1 MNPLRLLIFG
11 LTVTS
16 IWSGIS
22 FYLYKR
28 LSEPYELNPLARNS
42 VRALFAG
49 VALIVPI
56 TFFSRLIRDWPGQQT
71 LAYFGYATMG
81 SVGALA
87 ALVLI
92 RDLAFWLVTRW
103 HTFNS
108 DEPINPERRA
118 FLMRSSTVGIAAATA
133 GIAAAGIRGARQAP
147 AIERVTIPIAELHP
161 DLEGLTIA
169 QISDIHIGA
178 TATAEETARIA
189 QIVNSLEPDLIA
201 MTGDLVDGLVHDLER
216 DLQPLFAMH
225 APLGVHFCTGN
236 HEYYVGWKP
245 WCDHLKANGWQVH
258 LNDHQVLRR
267 GDASL
272 LVAGI
277 PDRRASR
284 FEPSHACDIEKTCG
298 SAPPSDFKL
307 LLAHQPRSVKEIPKG
322 RFDLMLSGHTHGG
335 QFFPFT
341 ILVHLAQPLVAGLY
355 RRKDMWVYVNRG
367 TAHWGPPI
375 RLGSRQEITLLTL
388 KRA

>member
-1 MNPLRLLIFG
+1 M
-11 LTVTS
+11 T
-16 IWSGIS
+16 
-22 FYLYKR
+22 
-28 LSEPYELNPLARNS
+28 
-42 VRALFAG
+42 
-49 VALIVPI
+49 VPI
-56 TFFSRLIRDWPGQQT
+56 D
-71 LAYFGYATMG
+71 
-81 SVGALA
+81 
-87 ALVLI
+87 
-92 RDLAFWLVTRW
+92 
-103 HTFNS
+103 N
-108 DEPINPERRA
+108 
-118 FLMRSSTVGIAAATA
+118 
-133 GIAAAGIRGARQAP
+133 
-147 AIERVTIPIAELHP
+147 LHA

-178 TATAEETARIA
+178 TATAKETERIA
-189 QIVNSLEPDLIA
+189 QIVNSLKPDLIA
-201 MTGDLVDGLVHDLER
+201 VTGDLVDGLVPDLAP
-216 DLQPLFAMH
+216 DLQPLFAMQ

-245 WCDHLKANGWQVH
+245 WCDHLKANGWKVH

-267 GDASL
+267 GGASL

-277 PDRRASR
+277 PDRRAPR

-307 LLAHQPRSVKEIPKG
+307 LLAHQPRSIKEIPKG

-375 RLGSRQEITLLTL
+375 RLGSRQEVTLLTL